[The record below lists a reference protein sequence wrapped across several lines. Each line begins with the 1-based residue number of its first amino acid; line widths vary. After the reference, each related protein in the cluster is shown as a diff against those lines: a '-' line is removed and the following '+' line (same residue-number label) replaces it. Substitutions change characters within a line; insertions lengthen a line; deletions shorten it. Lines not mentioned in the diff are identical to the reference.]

1 MAFPNVSDIIA
12 TTIERRSGKIADSVT
27 LSNAA
32 LAMLKKKGRIKPA
45 PGGRLIYE
53 ELAFADNTNT
63 AWYSGYDTLSV
74 AASDVLTAAEYN
86 WKQAASPVVISGLE
100 QMQNSGEDA
109 FIDLLDARVT
119 NAENSLKNLI
129 AQGLWS
135 DGTGNGGKEIVG
147 FDAMVPQDPTTG
159 TYGGINRAT
168 SPLNVFWRSQLYDP
182 ASTPISTTIQQYMNT
197 LWLSCIRG
205 TDKPDLILSGNTI
218 YATFWAS
225 MQAIQRITNP
235 QMAELGFSNT
245 DFSGAPVVP
254 DSTTG
259 IVATDMVYLNCQF
272 MALRPH
278 VDRNF
283 RAMKMRS
290 SVNQDADVQHIFWGG
305 ALTASACKFHG
316 RLKGD

>member
-1 MAFPNVSDIIA
+1 MSFPNVSDLIA
-12 TTIERRSGKIADSVT
+12 TTIELRSGKIADSVT

-32 LAMLKKKGRIKPA
+32 LAMLGKKGRIKPA
-45 PGGRLIYE
+45 PGGRLVYE
-53 ELAFADNTNT
+53 ELAFADNSNT

-74 AASDVLTAAEYN
+74 AASDVITAAEFN
-86 WKQAASPVVISGLE
+86 WKQAAAPVVMSGLE
-100 QMQNSGEDA
+100 AMQNSGKQQI
-109 FIDLLDARVT
+109 IDLLDARVT

-182 ASTPISTTIQQYMNT
+182 ATTGVAATVQQHMNS
-197 LWLSCIRG
+197 LWLLCIRG
-205 TDKPDLILSGNTI
+205 TDKPDLILSGNTV
-218 YATFWAS
+218 YAIFWAS

-235 QMAELGFSNT
+235 AMAELGFSNT
-245 DFSGAPVVP
+245 DFCGAPVVP

-259 IVATDMVYLNCQF
+259 IVATDMVFLNTNYL
-272 MALRPH
+272 ALRPH
-278 VDRNF
+278 ADRNF

-316 RLKGD
+316 RYKND